1 MADSGMGSMGSI
13 GGMKSEVTPVDPA
26 REAATK
32 AKDGKITLTVTPDE
46 GYTIGEVYYV
56 EEAAAETTEPTE
68 PTEPETQADEDTSK
82 VTLTA
87 NADGTYT
94 ITKPEACI
102 TVHVTFKKDE
112 PEVKS
117 HAITIGELQNGKVTA
132 AVNGEAAETAEE
144 NADVTLTAAPN
155 EGYRLKAIR
164 VTYTDE
170 NGQEQNVTV
179 ENNTFKMPAADV
191 TVTPEFEQTYKVKV
205 DDTLKNGSVK
215 ADKESAAADETV
227 QLTVTPDEGYE
238 LESIGVTYTDG
249 NGQTQE
255 VTVNKDNT
263 FEMPAGDVNV
273 TASFKAK
280 TEEPKQHSVTVTV
293 NDNQAGTA
301 TATPNQAV
309 AGTTVNLDIKPN
321 PGWGVDKVTVNGKQ
335 LDPTGPVT
343 QLGYQFVMPD
353 EDATVVVEFFNTGS
367 TGTEE

>member
-1 MADSGMGSMGSI
+1 MAASCTSPAFTQTRTDKYGLVKSDKTVAEGDKALGHSYKFNADEGVYICETCGLHAYVLLETGEGGTASMSSMADSGMGSMGSI
-13 GGMKSEVTPVDPA
+13 GGMDSEVTPVDPD

-32 AKDGKITLTVTPDE
+32 AKDGKITLKVTPDE
-46 GYTIGEVYYV
+46 GYTIDEVYYV
-56 EEAAAETTEPTE
+56 EEAAAETTE

-102 TVHVTFKKDE
+102 TVHVTFKKVE

-117 HAITIGELQNGKVTA
+117 HKINIGAMENGAVTA
-132 AVNGEAAETAEE
+132 TVNGEAAETAEE

-191 TVTPEFEQTYKVKV
+191 TVTAEFEQTYKVKV

-215 ADKESAAADETV
+215 ADKESAAAGETV
-227 QLTVTPDEGYE
+227 QLTVTPDEGYD
-238 LESIGVTYTDG
+238 LEAIGVTYTD
-249 NGQTQE
+249 
-255 VTVNKDNT
+255 
-263 FEMPAGDVNV
+263 
-273 TASFKAK
+273 
-280 TEEPKQHSVTVTV
+280 
-293 NDNQAGTA
+293 
-301 TATPNQAV
+301 
-309 AGTTVNLDIKPN
+309 
-321 PGWGVDKVTVNGKQ
+321 
-335 LDPTGPVT
+335 
-343 QLGYQFVMPD
+343 
-353 EDATVVVEFFNTGS
+353 
-367 TGTEE
+367 